1 MTISGSLSSALSG
14 LTAASRAAEIVSS
27 NIANAMTEGY
37 GRRELQLS
45 ARVVG
50 AGGQGVR
57 INGVLR
63 VTNPV
68 AIADRRLAQASNGEK
83 EARAAF
89 LRRLE
94 GVIGSP
100 DLPGSLSGR
109 IAALDQA
116 MISAAARPESEALLS
131 QVANAASNI
140 TSHLARASNDIQ
152 AARTRADDQIRSQVG
167 LVNTTLARIAELN
180 TEIRSNS
187 GTGRDASSLMDQRQ
201 QAIDQIAAIIP
212 LREIPG
218 DGGTVALYSSTGAT
232 LLEGRPAVLGFTPV
246 GAISAQMTIG
256 SGALSGLTLNGR
268 AISASGENSLIAG
281 GSLAGNFAVRD
292 ELGVQAQGRLD
303 AVARDLV
310 ERFQDPAV
318 DPTLAVGD
326 AGLFTDGGLAFD
338 PGNETGLSARL
349 RMNAAADPLQ
359 GGQLWRLRDGLGA
372 AAPGAVG
379 DSSLLNAMGAAL
391 NAAREPVS
399 GGFMAGGRSLSVLAG
414 DYVSAISSDRLS
426 AESEATFALG
436 KAEALKT
443 IELEEGVDTDAEMQ
457 KLLMIEQSYSA
468 NAKVI
473 QMVGE
478 MIQTLIGL

>member
-45 ARVVG
+45 SRIVG
-50 AGGQGVR
+50 ASGQGVR
-57 INGVLR
+57 IAGVTR
-63 VTNPV
+63 ITNPI
-68 AIADRRLAQASNGEK
+68 AIGDRRLAQASNGDK
-83 EARAAF
+83 EAKAAF

-94 GVIGSP
+94 GVIGAP
-100 DLPGSLSGR
+100 DQAGSLSGR
-109 IAALDQA
+109 IAALDRSL
-116 MISAAARPESEALLS
+116 ISAAARPESEALLS
-131 QVANAASNI
+131 QVADAARFVAN
-140 TSHLARASNDIQ
+140 HLATASNDIQ
-152 AARTRADDQIRSQVG
+152 VARSRADDQIQAQVG
-167 LVNTTLARIAELN
+167 LLNTTLARIADLN
-180 TEIRSNS
+180 SEIRANS
-187 GTGRDASSLMDQRQ
+187 GAGRDASGLMDQRQ
-201 QAIDQIAAIIP
+201 QAIDQISAIIP
-212 LREIPG
+212 LREVPG
-218 DGGTVALYSSTGAT
+218 DSGTVALYSTTGAT
-232 LLEGRPAVLGFTPV
+232 LIDGRAAVFGFTPV
-246 GAISAQMTIG
+246 GAISPQMTLG

-268 AISASGENSLIAG
+268 AISAAGENSLVAG

-292 ELGVQAQGRLD
+292 ELGVQAQDRLD

-318 DPTLAVGD
+318 DPTLAIGD

-338 PGNETGLSARL
+338 PGNEAGVSARL
-349 RMNAAADPLQ
+349 RLNAAVDPRQ

-372 AAPGAVG
+372 TTPGDVG
-379 DSSLLNAMGAAL
+379 DSSLLNALGAAL
-391 NAAREPVS
+391 NAAREPAS
-399 GGFMAGGRSLSVLAG
+399 GGFMAGARSFSVLAG
-414 DYVSAISSDRLS
+414 DYVSSVASDRLS

-436 KAEALKT
+436 KADALKT

-457 KLLMIEQSYSA
+457 KLLLIEQSYSA

>member
-37 GRRELQLS
+37 GRREVQLS

-50 AGGQGVR
+50 ASGQGVR
-57 INGVLR
+57 INGVTR
-63 VTNPV
+63 ITNPI
-68 AIADRRLAQASNGEK
+68 AIGDRRLAQASNGDK
-83 EARAAF
+83 EAKAEF

-100 DLPGSLSGR
+100 DSPGSLSGR
-109 IAALDQA
+109 IAALDRSL
-116 MISAAARPESEALLS
+116 ISAAARPESEALLS
-131 QVANAASNI
+131 QVADAARNVA
-140 TSHLARASNDIQ
+140 SHLASASTDIQ
-152 AARTRADDQIRSQVG
+152 AARSRADDQIQSQVT
-167 LVNTTLARIAELN
+167 LVNTTLARIAALN

-187 GTGRDASSLMDQRQ
+187 GAGRDASSLMDQRQ
-201 QAIDQIAAIIP
+201 QAIDQIASIIP
-212 LREIPG
+212 LREIPRE
-218 DGGTVALYSSTGAT
+218 GGTIALYSTTGAT
-232 LLEGRPAVLGFTPV
+232 LLEGRPAVFGFTPV
-246 GAISAQMTIG
+246 GSISAQMTIG

-268 AISASGENSLIAG
+268 AISVAGENSPIAG

-292 ELGVQAQGRLD
+292 ELGVQAQDRLD

-338 PGNETGLSARL
+338 PGNEAGLSARL
-349 RMNAAADPLQ
+349 RMNAAADPRQ
-359 GGQLWRLRDGLGA
+359 GGQLWRLRDGMGA
-372 AAPGAVG
+372 ATPGEVG
-379 DSSLLNAMGAAL
+379 DSSLLTALGTAL

-399 GGFMAGGRSLSVLAG
+399 GGFMTGARSFSVLAG
-414 DYVSAISSDRLS
+414 DFVSAVSSGRLS

-473 QMVGE
+473 QMVGD

>member
-57 INGVLR
+57 INGVIR
-63 VTNPV
+63 ITNTV
-68 AIADRRLAQASNGEK
+68 AIGDRRLAEASNGDK
-83 EARAAF
+83 ATRAAF
-89 LRRLE
+89 LQRLE

-100 DLPGSLSGR
+100 DLASSLSGR
-109 IAALDQA
+109 IAALDRSL
-116 MISAAARPESEALLS
+116 ISAAARPESEALLA
-131 QVANAASNI
+131 QVAESARSLTFHMASASNE
-140 TSHLARASNDIQ
+140 IQ
-152 AARTRADDQIRSQVG
+152 AARSRADSQINAQVG
-167 LVNTTLARIAELN
+167 MLNTTLARVAELN
-180 TEIRSNS
+180 GEIRANS
-187 GTGRDASSLMDQRQ
+187 GTGRDISSLMDQRQ
-201 QAIDQIAAIIP
+201 QAIDQISAIIP

-218 DGGTVALYSSTGAT
+218 EGGMVALYSTTGAT
-232 LLEGRPAVLGFTPV
+232 LLDGRAAVFGFTPV
-246 GAISAQMTIG
+246 GSISPQMTIG

-268 AISASGENSLIAG
+268 PVSVAGENSLIAG

-292 ELGVQAQGRLD
+292 ELGIQAQARLD

-310 ERFQDPAV
+310 ERFQDPSV

-326 AGLFTDGGLAFD
+326 AGLFTDLGLAFD
-338 PGNETGLSARL
+338 PLNEVGLSARL
-349 RMNAAADPLQ
+349 SLNAATDPRQ
-359 GGQLWRLRDGLGA
+359 GGQLWRLRDGIGA
-372 AAPGAVG
+372 TAPGDVG
-379 DSSLLNAMGAAL
+379 DSTLLNALGAAL

-399 GGFMAGGRSLSVLAG
+399 GGFMTGARSFSVLAG
-414 DYVSAISSDRLS
+414 DYVSALSSDRLS
-426 AESEATFALG
+426 AESEASFTLG
-436 KAEALKT
+436 KAEALKM

-457 KLLMIEQSYSA
+457 KLLMIEQSYAA

-473 QMVGE
+473 QMVGD
-478 MIQTLIGL
+478 MIQTLIGI